1 MPKWL
6 LPPYGYRPMS
16 LANGF
21 ADAATSGP
29 LLLAIAVAALAGL
42 VSFASPC
49 VLPLV
54 PGYVSYVA
62 GAAGSDVERRRTVT
76 RSTAVLGTALFVLGF
91 TVIFT
96 LLGAAF
102 GGAGRWLLSYQP
114 VIEKVVGALVVL
126 LGLVF
131 LDLTPAV
138 GRQLRPSLLPASG
151 LLGAPVLGA
160 VFALGWTPCLG
171 PTLAAV
177 QGLSFVEGSAT
188 RGAALS
194 VAYSLGLGVPFLL
207 CALGLRW
214 FTAATGWLARN
225 AVWIRRFGGAALI
238 GVGLL
243 LLTGLWN
250 DGVIWLRGIVGV
262 GEIGI

>member
-1 MPKWL
+1 M
-6 LPPYGYRPMS
+6 
-16 LANGF
+16 
-21 ADAATSGP
+21 
-29 LLLAIAVAALAGL
+29 

-54 PGYVSYVA
+54 PGYVSYVT
-62 GAAGSDVERRRTVT
+62 GLTGSDAERHRGAT
-76 RSTAVLGTALFVLGF
+76 RSIAVLGTALFVLGF
-91 TVIFT
+91 AVIFT

-102 GGAGRWLLSYQP
+102 GGVGRLLLSYQP
-114 VIEKVVGALVVL
+114 VIEQVVGALVL
-126 LGLVF
+126 LMGLVF
-131 LDLTPAV
+131 LDWIPAWIPGL
-138 GRQLRPSLLPASG
+138 GRQLRPNLLPASG

-188 RGAALS
+188 RGAVLS
-194 VAYSLGLGVPFLL
+194 AAYALGLGVPFLC

-214 FTAATGWLARN
+214 FAFATGWL
-225 AVWIRRFGGAALI
+225 RRHGGLVRRVGGAMLI

-262 GEIGI
+262 GQIGI